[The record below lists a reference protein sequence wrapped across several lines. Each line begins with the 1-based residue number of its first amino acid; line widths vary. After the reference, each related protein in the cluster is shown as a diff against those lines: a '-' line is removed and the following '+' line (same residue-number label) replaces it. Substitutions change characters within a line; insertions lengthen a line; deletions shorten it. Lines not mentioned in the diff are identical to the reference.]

1 MKAYLTFVRQKNNQD
16 LSFLGIKN
24 PENIG
29 DALPFKLISGQPIIS
44 ILKEDKLIALYLIDR
59 DSELFQVLGDEDFL
73 FMLKNLEDYSN
84 INLPKYNS
92 IKQILLDCFSC
103 LSINELEAYDKVMK
117 NFEDKIF
124 YELLHTDLNFNRIQN
139 HIIKEI
145 KKLSINLIVLER
157 MVNCCKNSKQI
168 TLKQMKKK
176 VDVNLSGYGIYINTF
191 IS

>member
-16 LSFLGIKN
+16 LSFLGIRN
-24 PENIG
+24 PENIS
-29 DALPFKLISGQPIIS
+29 DVLTFKLISGQTIIS
-44 ILKEDKLIALYLIDR
+44 ILKEGKLITIYLIDSN
-59 DSELFQVLGDEDFL
+59 SELFHVLGDEDFL

-92 IKQILLDCFSC
+92 IKQILLDSFSC
-103 LSINELEAYDKVMK
+103 LSINELEAYDKIMK
-117 NFEDKIF
+117 DFEDKIF
-124 YELLHTDLNFNRIQN
+124 YELLHTDLNFNKIQN

-157 MVNCCKNSKQI
+157 MVACCKNSKQI
-168 TLKQMKKK
+168 TLKQMRKR